1 LTPGEQFLENDTL
14 TCPYCGA
21 PHRDKIPQ
29 GTIQVKCKYCGGNIM
44 VPTFFGGVIQ
54 RCTNHSEILAVGLCN
69 DCGQS
74 YCDNCLSRQKVE
86 DGTLFLCPTCRSKR
100 EDRKTISLLS
110 MGLFV
115 FIMGMFFAFA
125 VPVPQNIVIGAFLFV
140 FLASPFLIW
149 GIYRM
154 FTPPHVDTLKAIR
167 ERGKQQ
173 EEEPMT
179 ITIEKAP
186 PSLVYD
192 RLLNKYLRIYD
203 PKVAYDAL
211 ERRIQLYRLSGMSRS
226 EAVRKIAE
234 EEGLA
239 AI

>member
-1 LTPGEQFLENDTL
+1 
-14 TCPYCGA
+14 
-21 PHRDKIPQ
+21 
-29 GTIQVKCKYCGGNIM
+29 
-44 VPTFFGGVIQ
+44 
-54 RCTNHSEILAVGLCN
+54 
-69 DCGQS
+69 
-74 YCDNCLSRQKVE
+74 
-86 DGTLFLCPTCRSKR
+86 
-100 EDRKTISLLS
+100 

-115 FIMGMFFAFA
+115 FIMGMLFAFA
-125 VPVPQNIVIGAFLFV
+125 VPAPQNIVIGAFLSV

-149 GIYRM
+149 GIYRI
-154 FTPPHVDTLKAIR
+154 FTPPHVDTLKATR

-173 EEEPMT
+173 EEEPTT

-226 EAVRKIAE
+226 EAVKKIAE
-234 EEGLA
+234 EEGLV